1 MISPINPARQKVIP
15 TNIVS
20 SSVMWLL
27 FGCGIIALSL
37 IQMNQLERYGEWR
50 KETKTEARP
59 TMLL

>member
-20 SSVMWLL
+20 SNVMWSL

-37 IQMNQLERYGEWR
+37 IQLNQLEQSGDFTIQNQENTTRQ
-50 KETKTEARP
+50 
-59 TMLL
+59 

>member
-15 TNIVS
+15 MNIVS